1 MEATAMRTYW
11 LIDCVGARAASWA
24 AAGLVV
30 FLHVVPA
37 FAATINDNAKGT
49 CIAIEAPN
57 YIGWEP
63 AGAGRQ
69 YKFASTSAPYT
80 PACSF
85 GCLCSN
91 AVMFG
96 LTVEGTGTWDGQGQA
111 VEFLRFIINW
121 HPIAL
126 YNGDWFARFRLA
138 CPKDPW
144 LNAVTCKL
152 TEFTRFL
159 PGAPSDPQLY
169 TAFGFSAP
177 YPKTKIP
184 PGEQQAI
191 RTIIAARAVFSV
203 LKQSITITKPA
214 SGALAPKT
222 APLGVA
228 ITNPYK
234 ATVNLDFLPK
244 APGSWAGFTLTT
256 KGTSAQVP
264 AGKFMSTGIW
274 TLRARLA
281 GSPTTAGGDPSVDFL
296 VVAGP

>member
-1 MEATAMRTYW
+1 MRTHR
-11 LIDCVGARAASWA
+11 IGARAPSLA
-24 AAGLVV
+24 AAGLAVL
-30 FLHVVPA
+30 LHAMPA
-37 FAATINDNAKGT
+37 FAATMNNNPKGT

-63 AGAGRQ
+63 QGAGRQ

-80 PACSF
+80 PACPF

-91 AVMFG
+91 PVMFG
-96 LTVEGTGTWDGQGQA
+96 LTVEGTGTWDGQGKA

-121 HPIAL
+121 HPIGL
-126 YNGDWFARFRLA
+126 YNGDWWARFSLA

-152 TEFTRFL
+152 TEFTRVL

-184 PGEQQAI
+184 SGEQQAI

-203 LKQSITITKPA
+203 LKQSITIKKPT
-214 SGALAPKT
+214 SGAVVLKT
-222 APLGVA
+222 AALGVV
-228 ITNPYK
+228 ITNPYG
-234 ATVNLDFLPK
+234 ATVNLDFLPS
-244 APGSWAGFTLTT
+244 APGGWAGFTLTT

-281 GSPTTAGGDPSVDFL
+281 GSPTTAGGGDPSVNFF